1 MPSKL
6 FCRGIFPQVQ
16 HRIIRFNMKKIIC
29 LVTLVCAASAW
40 LIVGACEITTCDSF
54 VTFVGILNL
63 IAALEYFYRSFVN
76 KSK

>member
-1 MPSKL
+1 
-6 FCRGIFPQVQ
+6 
-16 HRIIRFNMKKIIC
+16 MKKIIF
-29 LVTLVCAASAW
+29 LFTLLCAASAW
-40 LIVGACEITTCDSF
+40 LIVGVCEITTCDSF